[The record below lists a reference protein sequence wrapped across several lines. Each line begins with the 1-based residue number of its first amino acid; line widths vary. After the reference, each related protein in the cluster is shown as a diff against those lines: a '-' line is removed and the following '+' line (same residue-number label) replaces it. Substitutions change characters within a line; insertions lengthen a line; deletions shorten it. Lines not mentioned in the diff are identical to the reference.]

1 MILFYIGIILLCFYG
16 MKTAAPGRFHDDFL
30 SKDQC
35 NAIKGFFIV
44 FVFIRHV
51 LQYVRKSG
59 YDFSSAPDTILS
71 LVDRELDQLI
81 VVMFLFYSGYGIME
95 SIKKKG
101 LPYIKGM
108 PLKRI
113 LPTILNFDIAVLF
126 FLATAIIL
134 DTDITITQVL
144 LSLTGWDSLGNS
156 NWYIFAIVI
165 LYFITW
171 LSFFL
176 TNKQKNSSRN
186 ALAMSIGLCFVL
198 LFVLYLHKETFWYNT
213 LFAYIS
219 GTLVSFHQS
228 KLIPLFKKYFWP
240 FFALFLILIISC
252 KLVHHDF
259 MCLKFNIMSI
269 TFAFTIMLFTMK
281 VKIQNNILIWLG
293 SHLFPLY
300 IYQRIVM
307 IVLYNMD
314 DGLFV
319 KNHPIAFVSLS
330 FATMIVWGF
339 LFKYWDISPRLS
351 PQKSQTQK
359 NT

>member
-101 LPYIKGM
+101 FPYIKGM

-126 FLATAIIL
+126 FLVTSEIL
-134 DTDITITQVL
+134 NIDFTTTQLL

-156 NWYIFAIVI
+156 NWYIFAIVL

-176 TNKQKNSSRN
+176 TSRQKNSSHN
-186 ALAMSIGLCFVL
+186 ALVMSIGLCFVL
-198 LFVLYLHKETFWYNT
+198 LFILYLHKETFWYNT
-213 LFAYIS
+213 LFAYIA
-219 GTLVSFHQS
+219 GILVSFYQNR
-228 KLIPLFKKYFWP
+228 LIPLLKKHFWP
-240 FFALFLILIISC
+240 FFALFLISTVLC
-252 KLVHHDF
+252 KLDHHDF
-259 MCLKFNIMSI
+259 MCLKFNITSI
-269 TFAFTIMLFTMK
+269 TFALTIMLFTMK

-300 IYQRIVM
+300 IYQRIIM
-307 IVLYNMD
+307 IVLYNVD
-314 DGLFV
+314 GGLFV
-319 KNHPIAFVSLS
+319 KAHPVVFVTLS
-330 FATMIVWGF
+330 FVAMIVWGF
-339 LFKYWDISPRLS
+339 LFKYWDLTKLIRPT
-351 PQKSQTQK
+351 K
-359 NT
+359 